1 MSPKHKSAAGPPPQ
15 PPKRTASLLSE
26 EITPPREELLP
37 ASPPSR
43 MVLYDDLLKDEDYS
57 GELRPDVE
65 AALTKENNRSPSDF
79 YFNQFKIRDQNFS
92 IPDPGS
98 KRFRIPD
105 RDPLK
110 RT

>member
-1 MSPKHKSAAGPPPQ
+1 VSPKHKSAAGPPPQ

-26 EITPPREELLP
+26 EITPPREELP

-65 AALTKENNRSPSDF
+65 AALTKENNRSPPHF
-79 YFNQFKIRDQNFS
+79 YFNHFIRELNFS

-98 KRFRIPD
+98 KKIPD
-105 RDPLK
+105 PGSGSASK
-110 RT
+110 VF

>member
-1 MSPKHKSAAGPPPQ
+1 VSPKHKSAAGLPPQ

-57 GELRPDVE
+57 GDLRPDVE
-65 AALTKENNRSPSDF
+65 AALTKETTEVLHIF
-79 YFNQFKIRDQNFS
+79 TFNPFQPTKYIY
-92 IPDPGS
+92 
-98 KRFRIPD
+98 
-105 RDPLK
+105 
-110 RT
+110 T

>member
-26 EITPPREELLP
+26 EITPPREELP

-65 AALTKENNRSPSDF
+65 AALTKETTEVLHIF
-79 YFNQFKIRDQNFS
+79 TFNQFQPTKYIY
-92 IPDPGS
+92 
-98 KRFRIPD
+98 
-105 RDPLK
+105 
-110 RT
+110 T